1 MRPHP
6 DVDLLALH
14 ALGEPVLDDTDR
26 SHLQTCQTCST
37 TVEALSHT
45 VRTVRGD
52 RDETLTP
59 DLAERSRGAGTVP
72 PHVWQGIAS
81 ELGLAESVRPASVGP
96 SIVPARSGAPSTD
109 VPAAHPGVGGLPA
122 SRDPQRSV
130 DPLNGLRSASGAAS
144 GGPGAPSPSSPAPS
158 SPVPSSPVPSGPVPA
173 EAAGHGRVGG
183 RPTRR
188 SRLRR
193 AAPLLAVAAAG
204 LAVGVAGSA
213 VVGSL
218 DGGDAPADPQVL
230 AAADLEAF
238 GRVEGTSVTGAAR
251 LETRPAEGVDG
262 AGAADGTRVLQVWLD
277 ELPDTGADG
286 FLEAWLI
293 DPVTGSMVS
302 LGPVD
307 TGSGGAATVELTV
320 PSGLDVSTYALVDVS
335 AEPLDGDPTHSGDSL
350 LRGTLGT

>member
-14 ALGEPVLDDTDR
+14 ALGEPVLDAGSQ
-26 SHLQTCQTCST
+26 SHLATCQTCAST
-37 TVEALSHT
+37 VRELSHT

-52 RDETLTP
+52 RHEPLT
-59 DLAERSRGAGTVP
+59 AERVERARGAGTVP
-72 PHVWQGIAS
+72 AHVWQGIAS
-81 ELGLAESVRPASVGP
+81 ELGLDASVRPASIGP
-96 SIVPARSGAPSTD
+96 SIVPAATGRTPATRVPAPHPGPSRSGDAQRPDDTRQAPDGRRGAS
-109 VPAAHPGVGGLPA
+109 PAT
-122 SRDPQRSV
+122 
-130 DPLNGLRSASGAAS
+130 
-144 GGPGAPSPSSPAPS
+144 SSPAP
-158 SPVPSSPVPSGPVPA
+158 GPGW
-173 EAAGHGRVGG
+173 AGE

-188 SRLRR
+188 PGLRR

-213 VVGSL
+213 VVAAL
-218 DGGDAPADPQVL
+218 DPDDAPTDAQVL

-238 GRVEGTSVTGAAR
+238 GRVAGTSVSGAAR
-251 LETRPAEGVDG
+251 LEARPTDVVGVDG
-262 AGAADGTRVLQVWLD
+262 QVTRVLQVWLD

-293 DPVTGSMVS
+293 DPDTGAMVS

-307 TGSGGAATVELTV
+307 TGGGRTVTVDLTV
-320 PSGLDVSTYALVDVS
+320 PAGLDVGTYALVDVS

-350 LRGTLGT
+350 LRGTLGA

>member
-14 ALGEPVLDDTDR
+14 ALGEPVLDPADR
-26 SHLQTCQTCST
+26 SHLDSCQTCST
-37 TVEALSHT
+37 TVDALAHT

-52 RDETLTP
+52 RDEALTP
-59 DLAERSRGAGTVP
+59 DHAERRGAAGTVP
-72 PHVWQGIAS
+72 PHVWQGIAT
-81 ELGLAESVRPASVGP
+81 ELGLDESVRPASVGP
-96 SIVPARSGAPSTD
+96 SIVPVRTGGPSTE
-109 VPAAHPGVGGLPA
+109 VRAPHTGAAGLPA
-122 SRDPQRSV
+122 SRDPHRSV
-130 DPLNGLRSASGAAS
+130 DPLDGDPPTTGST
-144 GGPGAPSPSSPAPS
+144 SSPATT
-158 SPVPSSPVPSGPVPA
+158 GPAPA
-173 EAAGHGRVGG
+173 ASAAPGPGWAGE
-183 RPTRR
+183 RPARR

-213 VVGSL
+213 VIASL
-218 DGGDAPADPQVL
+218 EGGDSPTDPQVL

-251 LETRPAEGVDG
+251 LETRPADDVDG
-262 AGAADGTRVLQVWLD
+262 AGAAGDETRVLQVWLD
-277 ELPDTGADG
+277 ELPDTGDDG

-307 TGSGGAATVELTV
+307 TGSGRAATVELTV
-320 PSGLDVSTYALVDVS
+320 PSGLDVGTYALVDVS